1 MPGAPLPSTGGN
13 NIVKLATARRRA
25 GTLARIHAYG
35 AILDA
40 IVRSEFEPG
49 RRLSENE
56 LAAWLGVSR
65 TPVREALAKLREE
78 GLVEIVAQLGTFVA
92 PINPRAVT
100 DAQFIRESLECAAVR
115 KAAVNAGEDDIAELE
130 SIVRNQHRSVETG
143 DHDAFYVLDDD
154 FHHAL
159 CDLSGHAAVWG
170 LGQRVKPHLNRV
182 RRLSLPAPSY
192 LEQMV
197 SDHEVVLA
205 AIERNDPDVAES
217 ALRDHLR
224 MVLREIP
231 SLREQRPEYFEE

>member
-1 MPGAPLPSTGGN
+1 MTEPAPEGDL
-13 NIVKLATARRRA
+13 VKLSTARRRG

-40 IVRSEFEPG
+40 IVRAEFEPG
-49 RRLSENE
+49 RQLSENE

-65 TPVREALAKLREE
+65 TPVREALARLRED

-92 PINPRAVT
+92 PISPRAVT
-100 DAQFIRESLECAAVR
+100 DAQFVREALECAAVR
-115 KAAVNAGEDDIAELE
+115 RAAELARTDDIAELE
-130 SIVRNQHRSVETG
+130 AILRDQHRAVRDG

-159 CDLSGHAAVWG
+159 CDLSGHAAVWS
-170 LGQRVKPHLNRV
+170 LGQRIKSHLNRV

-192 LEQMV
+192 LEEMV
-197 SDHEVVLA
+197 GEHEQVLA
-205 AIERNDPDVAES
+205 AVGSNDPDAAES
-217 ALRDHLR
+217 TLRHHLR

-231 SLREQRPEYFEE
+231 RLREQRPEYFDE